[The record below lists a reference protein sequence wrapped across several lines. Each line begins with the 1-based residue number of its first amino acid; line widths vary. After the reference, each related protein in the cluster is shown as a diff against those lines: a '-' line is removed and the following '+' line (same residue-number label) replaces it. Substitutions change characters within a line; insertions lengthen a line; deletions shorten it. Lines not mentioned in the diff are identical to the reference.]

1 MITELHCR
9 ETTSPNTLKCQ
20 QRGGIRKQQ
29 GLWEMWSQLETEENQ
44 RQNVFTLWVCLWNTA
59 IKSRSLE
66 SLMWMWL
73 WKSNQKQNYS
83 NFQSKMRA
91 FISEAG
97 YEKLK
102 KIFCGVCQYLGRFW
116 LVFHIF
122 FYCISLLFFC
132 YCCIYWYFITY
143 ILLYMLLVAVF
154 ILMHSTFSLR
164 PNEMCYIFK
173 MT

>member
-102 KIFCGVCQYLGRFW
+102 KYSVGFVSILGGFGW
-116 LVFHIF
+116 FFTYFSIVSPFFSFVIVAFTGILLLIF
-122 FYCISLLFFC
+122 FCTCYLLLCSF
-132 YCCIYWYFITY
+132 
-143 ILLYMLLVAVF
+143 
-154 ILMHSTFSLR
+154 
-164 PNEMCYIFK
+164 
-173 MT
+173 

>member
-9 ETTSPNTLKCQ
+9 DPGSWRLTEKPLSPNTFKCQ

-59 IKSRSLE
+59 IKSGSLE

-73 WKSNQKQNYS
+73 WKSNQKQNYG
-83 NFQSKMRA
+83 NFPSKMRA

-102 KIFCGVCQYLGRFW
+102 KIFCGVCHYLGGFW

-122 FYCISLLFFC
+122 F
-132 YCCIYWYFITY
+132 
-143 ILLYMLLVAVF
+143 LLYLPSFLLLLLHLLVFYYLYSSVHVTCCCVHFNAQH
-154 ILMHSTFSLR
+154 IQ
-164 PNEMCYIFK
+164 YK
-173 MT
+173 A